1 MAFQSY
7 IANIEASTGCTI
19 DEIVAAAKA
28 EGLAGSEGLAPG
40 VKAGQV
46 LTWLKDR
53 YSLGHG
59 HGMAVVAYINGKRA

>member
-7 IANIEASTGCTI
+7 IANIEASTGKKI
-19 DEIVAAAKA
+19 DEIVADARAA
-28 EGLAGSEGLAPG
+28 GLVDGEGLAPD

-46 LTWLKDR
+46 VAWLKDR

-59 HGMAVVAYINGKRA
+59 HGMAVVAYIKGKRA